1 MILKR
6 QDLLGEQGNYLQE
19 EALASLAKTTPISI
33 GGFNSPADTNN
44 GRAQPSAPA
53 KAVAAN
59 PPAVAE
65 NNSVPPLPPTIKP
78 EVPAMNQTFPNSSA
92 PVTPTNGQAGSHQS
106 APNIF
111 NAGYA
116 APQPSAPQNFAPAPQ
131 APAPTPLYAN
141 NHAPAPAPQPTR
153 LETRQQQG
161 GEGRRL
167 VVGPDISL
175 NGEITTCDILVVE
188 GNVQAALKDCK
199 QIEIA
204 PSGAFKG
211 NAEIDTAVIAGN
223 FEGNL
228 TVRNRLHVMPGG
240 KIIGSVRYGV
250 IQVDAGGEIN
260 GDVQSL
266 SSAPRANAPAP
277 AANQSRSNN
286 QPRGGGSYQGQG
298 GLYSTG
304 GSGF

>member
-19 EALASLAKTTPISI
+19 EALASLAKTTPITI
-33 GGFNSPADTNN
+33 GGANPTAQADTNGN
-44 GRAQPSAPA
+44 RPQPAPVVKAVPANPSPTPA
-53 KAVAAN
+53 KAEVSSMTQAN
-59 PPAVAE
+59 PTFQNSPMNAAPAA
-65 NNSVPPLPPTIKP
+65 
-78 EVPAMNQTFPNSSA
+78 
-92 PVTPTNGQAGSHQS
+92 NGQASHQP

-116 APQPSAPQNFAPAPQ
+116 NPQNNAPNFAPAAQQQPAAPIYAANP
-131 APAPTPLYAN
+131 APA
-141 NHAPAPAPQPTR
+141 APAPQPTR

-188 GNVQAALKDCK
+188 GHVQAALKDCK

-204 PSGAFKG
+204 PSGTFKG
-211 NAEIDTAVIAGN
+211 NAEIDNAMVAGN

-240 KIIGSVRYGV
+240 KITGSVRYGT

-260 GDVQSL
+260 GDLQSL
-266 SSAPRANAPAP
+266 SATPRAAAPTQP
-277 AANQSRSNN
+277 ANQTRANNN
-286 QPRGGGSYQGQG
+286 QQRGGGYQGQG
-298 GLYSTG
+298 GLYGTSSG
-304 GSGF
+304 GF